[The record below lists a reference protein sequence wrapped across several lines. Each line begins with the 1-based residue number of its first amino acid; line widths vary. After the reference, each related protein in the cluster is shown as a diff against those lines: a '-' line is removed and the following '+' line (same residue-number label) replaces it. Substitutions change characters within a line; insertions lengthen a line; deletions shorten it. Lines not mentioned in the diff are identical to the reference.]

1 MKIALNNRNV
11 TLNRCDI
18 GTANCYECCFMYNL
32 GLCGILELRDHT
44 ICRTVKVF
52 DNTELNDVFKL

>member
-11 TLNRCDI
+11 TLNRCDT
-18 GTANCYECCFMYNL
+18 GVANCYECCFLYNL

-44 ICRTVKVF
+44 ICRTVKVLG
-52 DNTELNDVFKL
+52 NHKVNDIFIL

>member
-11 TLNRCDI
+11 TLNRCNA
-18 GTANCYECCFMYNL
+18 GVANCYECCFLHNL

-44 ICRTVKVF
+44 ICRTVKVLG
-52 DNTELNDVFKL
+52 NHKLNDIFIL